1 MTAVQA
7 LVLILDAME
16 TPRAEA
22 CRQVGMT
29 PGRFAAVLHQARNAA
44 RKLGVRVVHTPEAK
58 ASPFEAVQVSRGL
71 DQARRLAQEAG
82 LI

>member
-1 MTAVQA
+1 MNGVQA

-22 CRQVGMT
+22 CRKMGMT
-29 PGRFAAVLHQARNAA
+29 PGRFALVLHQARNAA
-44 RKLGVRVVHTPEAK
+44 RRLGIRVVHTPEPK
-58 ASPFEAVQVSRGL
+58 APSFEAVQVPRGF
-71 DQARRLAQEAG
+71 DEARRLAQEAG